1 MAGGAIS
8 PYSGGAAVG
17 GGYARSAAFTP
28 ADVAIKIAVAVP
40 STSGRTRAPPFCT
53 RMITPSAYR

>member
-1 MAGGAIS
+1 MARGAIS

-28 ADVAIKIAVAVP
+28 ADVAIKIAVAV
-40 STSGRTRAPPFCT
+40 RTRAPPFCT